1 MQSGC
6 QFVNAEDC
14 NDNYEALMKYVQISA
29 LAPPA
34 EAHLRIATALTE
46 VNSAHNHLQDLF
58 ILCNVSSP
66 VNYILCSS
74 QLCIKSRN
82 IFCFFALNSFQKK
95 NQQFSS
101 SRVYFCL
108 QSFQLNPGSAL
119 PHPRLKRLDPA
130 GRKGTLHFATL
141 KNFPP
146 ASEAG
151 AERESSPHLLLHPSQ
166 VNLIL
171 RSYLFI
177 FTQPLCSAKV

>member
-1 MQSGC
+1 MGIQSMAISNSPFTFRFTMQSGC

-74 QLCIKSRN
+74 QLCIKSHN

-95 NQQFSS
+95 TNNSLAA
-101 SRVYFCL
+101 VYIFVSNHSNSIQVRPYLIPDSNDLIRQVEKALCTL
-108 QSFQLNPGSAL
+108 Q
-119 PHPRLKRLDPA
+119 R
-130 GRKGTLHFATL
+130 
-141 KNFPP
+141 
-146 ASEAG
+146 
-151 AERESSPHLLLHPSQ
+151 
-166 VNLIL
+166 
-171 RSYLFI
+171 
-177 FTQPLCSAKV
+177 